1 MMIDFDELLRIIL
14 YVGLIV
20 LVIIVI
26 ILGIRLMKTL
36 KKVDGLLDDVN
47 VKITKVNG
55 VFDIIDKT
63 TDYASLISDKILNG
77 IYSFISVFTKR
88 KKGNDNNEEE

>member
-26 ILGIRLMKTL
+26 ILGKSGINLPHENRRA
-36 KKVDGLLDDVN
+36 DD
-47 VKITKVNG
+47 
-55 VFDIIDKT
+55 
-63 TDYASLISDKILNG
+63 A
-77 IYSFISVFTKR
+77 
-88 KKGNDNNEEE
+88 